1 MRGFPIRTSSD
12 HSSFANSPRL
22 IAGYNVLLRLLMPRH
37 PPSALKHLT
46 TKSQRCSRPL
56 CSSQTTN
63 PTNHPNQHPRPTPQ
77 NEEPTKHRVSQNGQG
92 QKTPPNN
99 LGVLLQDPTVCPQH
113 RSSHLLDL
121 HREDQNMTHQVST
134 QTLMFHPKAEDSAS
148 TPTIKMMMFDSTTTP
163 PSHPHPPTLE

>member
-1 MRGFPIRTSSD
+1 MRGFPIRKSSD

-113 RSSHLLDL
+113 RSRHLLDL
-121 HREDQNMTHQVST
+121 HLEDQNMTHQVST

-163 PSHPHPPTLE
+163 PSHPHPHTLE

>member
-63 PTNHPNQHPRPTPQ
+63 PTNHPVSPPPQPLFNRRAVLVNVRPGKAKVRRHHLIQ
-77 NEEPTKHRVSQNGQG
+77 
-92 QKTPPNN
+92 
-99 LGVLLQDPTVCPQH
+99 GVLLQDPTVCPQH
-113 RSSHLLDL
+113 RSRHLLDL

>member
-1 MRGFPIRTSSD
+1 MLASTVQFSNNQPHQPPPHPTTTTPLQPKSS
-12 HSSFANSPRL
+12 P
-22 IAGYNVLLRLLMPRH
+22 
-37 PPSALKHLT
+37 
-46 TKSQRCSRPL
+46 SQREAR
-56 CSSQTTN
+56 
-63 PTNHPNQHPRPTPQ
+63 
-77 NEEPTKHRVSQNGQG
+77 EGQG

-113 RSSHLLDL
+113 RSRHLLDL
-121 HREDQNMTHQVST
+121 HLEDQNMTHQVST